1 MEINLLPI
9 INYEGKKLP
18 VDYSAA
24 LQPRDGDILEI
35 IQPVHVK
42 GEAVN
47 MGDCIALTAEGTA
60 YVRMPCDRCTEP
72 AELVVPFTV
81 SERLK
86 KEEATLPEKAE
97 DEDVIWF
104 SGNTFDLDSVVYN
117 SLYMS
122 LPSKVLCREDCK
134 GLCPHCGQ
142 NLNFGACG
150 CDTRQT
156 DPRFAVL
163 DQLDL

>member
-24 LQPRDGDILEI
+24 LQPRDGDIFEI

-72 AELVVPFTV
+72 AELVVRYRV
-81 SERLK
+81 RAVK
-86 KEEATLPEKAE
+86 KRRSSFA
-97 DEDVIWF
+97 
-104 SGNTFDLDSVVYN
+104 G
-117 SLYMS
+117 
-122 LPSKVLCREDCK
+122 K
-134 GLCPHCGQ
+134 GRG
-142 NLNFGACG
+142 
-150 CDTRQT
+150 
-156 DPRFAVL
+156 
-163 DQLDL
+163 